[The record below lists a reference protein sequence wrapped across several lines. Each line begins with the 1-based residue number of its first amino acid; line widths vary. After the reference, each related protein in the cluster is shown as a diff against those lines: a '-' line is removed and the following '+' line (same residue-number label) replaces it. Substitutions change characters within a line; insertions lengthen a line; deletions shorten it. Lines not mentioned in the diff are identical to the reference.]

1 MLTWFFFAIYA
12 IATAGLALRSSK
24 ATEDARSFALGS
36 GQMHWA
42 LAGVTLGA
50 CLASSATFVIAPGF
64 VYTEGLPALIGFS
77 LPLIGGIAVGLFGL
91 AYRFQTSGKAN
102 GALTVPH
109 WLGERYQSPLLRKLF
124 SGLNI
129 LNLAYLVL
137 ITVGA
142 GYVMSKALD
151 VPYQA
156 SVIGIVIFVFG
167 YTAFGGATAHAWT
180 NSLQGI
186 VMLGVATLIF
196 FSGATWWPQVFEA
209 LGEDSWTAPSSPL
222 FSTHGEVWVVPF
234 LMGFALSTQPHLLS
248 KALYVEGP
256 RELTK
261 TLVTAITTFSIFSL
275 VLVAGLYARFA
286 LPEPVPQDQMISHY
300 LQVAFSNPAVVALVS
315 VAVLAAAMS
324 TLDGLLVAIG
334 ASVGND
340 LLGGNGV
347 WANRMVLAV
356 LAVVTIGLALY
367 PPDLVL
373 LFGQSGVYALVVA
386 SAGPLLA
393 GLASNERLPA
403 SWALLSATTAI
414 VLHFAIGMYF
424 PNPGV
429 GASIA
434 LVIAVPIAFVPACRP
449 QPVGVS
455 A

>member
-12 IATAGLALRSSK
+12 VATAALALRSSK
-24 ATEDARSFALGS
+24 ATEDAKSFALGS
-36 GQMHWA
+36 GKMHWL

-91 AYRFQTSGKAN
+91 AYRFQKSGQAN
-102 GALTVPH
+102 GALTIPH
-109 WLGERYQSPLLRKLF
+109 WIGERYESPLLRKLY

-142 GYVMSKALD
+142 GYVMSKALGL
-151 VPYQA
+151 PYQA
-156 SVIGIVIFVFG
+156 SVIGIVVFVFG

-186 VMLGVATLIF
+186 VMLFVAVLIF
-196 FSGATWWPQVFEA
+196 FSGASYWPEVMDG
-209 LGEDSWTAPSSPL
+209 LGNDGWVAAGSPL
-222 FSTHGEVWVVPF
+222 FSTLGEVWIVPF

-256 RELTK
+256 GELTK
-261 TLVTAITTFSIFSL
+261 TLVTAVFTFSVFSL

-286 LPEPVPQDQMISHY
+286 LPEAVPQDEMMSHY
-300 LQVAFSNPAVVALVS
+300 LQVAFSHPAMVALVS

-340 LLGGNGV
+340 LLGGNSV
-347 WANRMVLAV
+347 WANRGVLAA

-367 PPDLVL
+367 PPKLVL

-393 GLASNERLPA
+393 GLLSRERLPA
-403 SWALLSATTAI
+403 IWALVSAAVAL
-414 VLHFAIGMYF
+414 VLHFGIGLYF

-429 GASIA
+429 GASVA
-434 LVIAVPIAFVPACRP
+434 LLVAVPIAFVPACRP
-449 QPVGVS
+449 APVGVS